1 MILNVTTKVTVKT
14 KTQENRQK
22 TANTIQEQKSVKEA
36 GKSSQRRQEQVI
48 VIVFPNSTKG
58 SKREGIL
65 QIKWWKGQFS
75 GQLHAIRQDKFHQT
89 ALHWSI
95 SQRNDTLV
103 DKKAQE
109 NRDFTLLSL
118 TEQTQTSQSRIAT
131 LAIRVSYEM
140 IQGPRSTYQSLGR
153 MKGRD

>member
-1 MILNVTTKVTVKT
+1 MPIPKLTPPVYP
-14 KTQENRQK
+14 
-22 TANTIQEQKSVKEA
+22 IQLKCKK
-36 GKSSQRRQEQVI
+36 GRQEQFTVHCLPQ
-48 VIVFPNSTKG
+48 FTKG
-58 SKREGIL
+58 SKREGFY
-65 QIKWWKGQFS
+65 QSKGGKDNSS
-75 GQLHAIRQDKFHQT
+75 GQVHAGRDKLSSN

-109 NRDFTLLSL
+109 KRDFTLLSL